1 MRAEP
6 IYFCKA
12 IEAVSQSPFAGKNTQ
27 SIRYCDL
34 LNTIF
39 TDEEL

>member
-27 SIRYCDL
+27 KHQVL
-34 LNTIF
+34 
-39 TDEEL
+39 